1 MSHTIRDKQKLKA
14 RTSKIQGQ
22 VVALYNLMAQILVEL
37 IKMANLFITIT
48 KSLACADRVAAV
60 MQLDSG
66 ANGGNK
72 LPANGSPILLTV
84 LLLQHGM
91 YQPLQLPLSYPL
103 RGVFRPAFRSL

>member
-1 MSHTIRDKQKLKA
+1 
-14 RTSKIQGQ
+14 
-22 VVALYNLMAQILVEL
+22 MAQILVEL

-72 LPANGSPILLTV
+72 LPANGSPCGSVEFKNVSFEYKNAGAEALFDISF
-84 LLLQHGM
+84 LQNPGR
-91 YQPLQLPLSYPL
+91 PWALSAA
-103 RGVFRPAFRSL
+103 PAAEKARL